1 MADSESRIDVAEE
14 PDGGGQQLTAAFAR
28 LSRTYELILH
38 ATSEGVFGL
47 DPEGRIT
54 YANAAAARML
64 GWQVEDMLGQTVG
77 EVVGDGAGGAMAAGK
92 PCPWQPPFVSEQSRR
107 RSEFRA
113 RDGVPFAVE
122 YSLALIVED
131 ECNAGAVLVFS
142 DVSERD
148 RAERALRESLTAL
161 RETNERL
168 SATRDQLLQAEK
180 MAAVGQLAAGVA
192 HEINTPIGYV
202 NGNIGSLGRYLNDLL
217 ALLAVYEQA
226 QPKFGA
232 DAAVLA
238 AIASARQ
245 RCDLDFLREDAAA
258 LLRETQGGI
267 ATVARIVRELM
278 DFSAS
283 GEHGEWQW
291 GDGHQ
296 LLEAAIVAAS
306 SRIGSTVGIA
316 REYGELPQIFCLAPA
331 IRQVFSNI
339 LVNAMQALAGD
350 GLIVIRSAPEGADQ
364 VRIEIEDNGIGIAA
378 ENLSRVF
385 NPFYTTRP
393 VGSGTGM
400 GLSVADT
407 IVRRHGGRIEI
418 VSTGGRGTT
427 VSVMLPVHSNSMP
440 DTAPA
445 GRAVKVRHDD

>member
-1 MADSESRIDVAEE
+1 MAGDEPPIDPAAEAASE
-14 PDGGGQQLTAAFAR
+14 PDDSGQQLTAAFAR

-47 DPEGRIT
+47 DPAGRIN

-64 GWQVEDMLGQTVG
+64 GWQVEDMLGQTVDA
-77 EVVGDGAGGAMAAGK
+77 VVGAVLDDGGGAAPAAAEAS
-92 PCPWQPPFVSEQSRR
+92 PWRPPFIGEQARR

-113 RDGVPFAVE
+113 RDALPFAVE
-122 YSLALIVED
+122 YSLALIMED
-131 ECNAGAVLVFS
+131 DSCAGAVLVFS

-148 RAERALRESLTAL
+148 RAERARQESLAAL

-168 SATRDQLLQAEK
+168 SATRVELLQSEK
-180 MAAVGQLAAGVA
+180 MAAIGQLAAGVA

-202 NGNIGSLGRYLNDLL
+202 NANIGTLGRYLDDLQG
-217 ALLAVYEQA
+217 LLAVYEQA
-226 QPKFGA
+226 LPKLGA

-238 AIASARQ
+238 SVAGARQ
-245 RCDLDFLREDAAA
+245 RCDLDFLREDSPA
-258 LLRETQGGI
+258 LLRETQDGI

-291 GDGHQ
+291 SDVPH
-296 LLEAAIVAAS
+296 LLDAGLAAAS
-306 SRIGSTVGIA
+306 SRIGSAAAISIV
-316 REYGELPQIFCLAPA
+316 REDGELPQIFCLASG
-331 IRQVFSNI
+331 IRQVFSNV
-339 LVNAMQALAGD
+339 LLNALQAVARD
-350 GLIVIRSAPEGADQ
+350 GRIVIRSAREGVDQ
-364 VRIEIEDNGIGIAA
+364 VRVEIEDNGIGIAA
-378 ENLSRVF
+378 PDLGRVF
-385 NPFYTTRP
+385 NPFFTTRP

-418 VSTGGRGTT
+418 DSTAGRGTT
-427 VSVMLPVHSNSMP
+427 VSIVLPLR
-440 DTAPA
+440 PA
-445 GRAVKVRHDD
+445 GATS